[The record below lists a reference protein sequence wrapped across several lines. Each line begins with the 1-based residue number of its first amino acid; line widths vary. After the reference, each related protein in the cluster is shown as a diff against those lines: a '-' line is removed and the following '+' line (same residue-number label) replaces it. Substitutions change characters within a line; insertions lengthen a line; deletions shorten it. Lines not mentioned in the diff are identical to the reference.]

1 MGLSR
6 VPSTKPVVV
15 LMPDSVKAL
24 ETATE
29 MATETAIEKATEMA
43 TETALE
49 TAIETAI
56 ALAAKGVQLVRAKP
70 VVQHRHRAVAPVVL
84 TPKAPALTVTVAA
97 RAIAAAVLKIAAA
110 IAVPDLQHAAK
121 HPVAMAARNSVAPEA
136 RLF

>member
-1 MGLSR
+1 
-6 VPSTKPVVV
+6 
-15 LMPDSVKAL
+15 MPDSVKVL
-24 ETATE
+24 
-29 MATETAIEKATEMA
+29 EMA

-49 TAIETAI
+49 KATEKGIEKGIETAI

-84 TPKAPALTVTVAA
+84 TQKAPALTVTVAA
-97 RAIAAAVLKIAAA
+97 RATVAAVPKIAAA